1 MGNVKNINNKKETD
15 FDYVNGLHLLNKSN
29 KSSRL
34 KFASVMVLLFIVTT
48 TIFAVIPF
56 LFRGL

>member
-1 MGNVKNINNKKETD
+1 MGDVKNINNKKEID
-15 FDYVNGLHLLNKSN
+15 LDYVNGLHLLNKSN
-29 KSSRL
+29 ESSRL